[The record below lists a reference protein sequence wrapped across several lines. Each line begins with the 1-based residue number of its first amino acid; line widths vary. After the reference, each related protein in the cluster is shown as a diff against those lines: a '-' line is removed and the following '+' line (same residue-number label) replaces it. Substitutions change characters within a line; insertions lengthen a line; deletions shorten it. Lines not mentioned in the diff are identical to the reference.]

1 MRPVYTQAVN
11 GRRTRLVKGGH
22 MTVSQA
28 ATPEEVLARIERL
41 PLSAWQIRTRL
52 IVGTATFF
60 DAFDALAITYVLP
73 AVAPAW
79 KLTPAGISSLISAG
93 FLGQLLGALV
103 GGALAERIGRRPVIV
118 AAVLWFGLFSF
129 ACGLA
134 WNYES
139 LVAMRLLQG
148 FGLGAEVPV
157 AATYISELARAEG
170 RGRFVLLFEL
180 VFPIGLV
187 AVALMGRSIVPV
199 GWQYLFFVGG
209 LPALLALVM
218 MRDLPESPR
227 WLAARG
233 RLVDAAAAI
242 ALIEQKVQA
251 ATGKPLPEVKAAPR
265 TVIAKR
271 GAWTELF
278 SDTCRRRTLVIWAA
292 WFATYF
298 VNYGLTTWL
307 PTIYRTLFKL
317 SLEDALNYALIS
329 QAIGLF
335 TSFSCAMLI
344 DRVGRRVWFAL
355 AFAGAAAALLT
366 LWWIG
371 PSSAERIL
379 VFAILTNLCVST
391 LSLALYLYTAEL
403 YPTRIRALGTA
414 TGTAWLRIASILG
427 PQVFGNTVGSGS
439 IGAAFLVFGLVAL
452 GACVVVALFATET
465 KGRVLEEIS
474 P

>member
-1 MRPVYTQAVN
+1 M
-11 GRRTRLVKGGH
+11 
-22 MTVSQA
+22 SQA

-73 AVAPAW
+73 AVVPAW
-79 KLTPAGISSLISAG
+79 KLTPAGISWLISAG
-93 FLGQLLGALV
+93 FLGQLI
-103 GGALAERIGRRPVIV
+103 GALAGGVLAERLGRRPMIV
-118 AAVLWFGLFSF
+118 AAVFWFGLFSF
-129 ACGLA
+129 ACGWA
-134 WNYES
+134 WSYES
-139 LVAMRLLQG
+139 LLAMRLLQG
-148 FGLGAEVPV
+148 LGLGAEVPV

-187 AVALMGRSIVPV
+187 AVALIGRSIVPV

-209 LPALLALVM
+209 VPALLALVM

-227 WLAARG
+227 WLASRG
-233 RLVDAAAAI
+233 RFGEAATALE
-242 ALIEQKVQA
+242 LIERKVQA
-251 ATGKPLPEVKAAPR
+251 ATGKPLPAAAATAR
-265 TVIAKR
+265 TVSAKR
-271 GAWTELF
+271 GAWMELF
-278 SDTCRRRTLVIWAA
+278 SSAYCRRTLVIWVA

-307 PTIYRTLFKL
+307 PTIYRTIFKL
-317 SLEDALNYALIS
+317 SLEDALNYGLIS
-329 QAIGLF
+329 QAAGLS
-335 TSFSCAMLI
+335 TSLACALLI

-355 AFAGAAAALLT
+355 AFAGTAAVLLS

-371 PSSAERIL
+371 SNSAERVL

-439 IGAAFLVFGLVAL
+439 IGEAFLVFGLVAL

-465 KGRVLEEIS
+465 KARVLEEIS